1 MDFHFEGVKDVLVCP
16 KSNSQL
22 VYDGKTLV
30 CVNPE
35 CRLQY
40 QIKEGIPI
48 MLVDDAT
55 ELSTD
60 DWSAVMSRH
69 PDVNSQPETPTG
81 E

>member
-1 MDFHFEGVKDVLVCP
+1 MDFHFDSVKDVLVCP

-22 VYDGKTLV
+22 VHDGETLV

-40 QIKEGIPI
+40 HLQEGIPI

-69 PDVNSQPETPTG
+69 PAANTPPETPTG